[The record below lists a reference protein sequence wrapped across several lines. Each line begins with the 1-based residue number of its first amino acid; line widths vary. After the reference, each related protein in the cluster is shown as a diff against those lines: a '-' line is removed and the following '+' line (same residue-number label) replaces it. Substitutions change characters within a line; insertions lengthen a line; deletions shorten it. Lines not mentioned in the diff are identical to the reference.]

1 MYGFQSINT
10 NGDTVVLDTTN
21 TFYYLGQASVYST
34 NLTPPFFIDVRSSR
48 VTYEITSPN
57 GYPLVFIE
65 NIDGQRMT
73 TQSLFLVSGTTY
85 RFIIEM
91 NNTTIPRAF
100 CFGQTNP
107 TTINN
112 PTDYSMV
119 LYDSAGNITFDG
131 TRDLLFDP
139 ALAVWTGPSTAN
151 TGTQLTIQLNSMNAL
166 SVSGTVPSSS
176 ATLMA
181 ANALVIT
188 RTFDSPN
195 LQFVRASFAGGIY
208 KSSGTLYSCWVK
220 ETADAPGGA
229 SGVGE
234 YNVGL
239 TQNIQVID
247 IARYT

>member
-10 NGDTVVLDTTN
+10 NGDTVVLDSAN

-34 NLTPPFFIDVRSSR
+34 DFAPAFYTDIRSSR
-48 VTYEITSPN
+48 VTYQITSPN
-57 GYPLVFIE
+57 GYPLPFIE

-73 TQSLFLVSGTTY
+73 IQSLFLVSGTTY

-91 NNTTIPRAF
+91 NSTTVPRAF

-107 TTINN
+107 TTISN

-119 LYDSAGNITFDG
+119 LYDSSGNITFDG
-131 TRDLLFDP
+131 TRDLLYDP
-139 ALAVWTGPSTAN
+139 AIAVWTGPSTAN
-151 TGTQLTIQLNSMNAL
+151 TGTQLTIQLNSMNTL

-208 KSSGTLYSCWVK
+208 KSSGVLYSCWVK
-220 ETADAPGGA
+220 ETADAPGGSA
-229 SGVGE
+229 GVGE
-234 YNVGL
+234 YNVNL
-239 TQNIQVID
+239 PQNIQVID
-247 IARYT
+247 ITRYT

>member
-10 NGDTVVLDTTN
+10 NGDTVVLDRAN
-21 TFYYLGQASVYST
+21 TFYYLGQASVFST
-34 NLTPPFFIDVRSSR
+34 DLAPAFFTDVRSSR
-48 VTYEITSPN
+48 VTYQITSPN
-57 GYPLVFIE
+57 GYPLPFIE
-65 NIDGQRMT
+65 NINGQRMT
-73 TQSLFLVSGTTY
+73 IQSLYLVSGTTY

-91 NNTTIPRAF
+91 NSTTIPRAF

-107 TTINN
+107 TTISN

-119 LYDSAGNITFDG
+119 LYDSAGQITFDG
-131 TRDLLFDP
+131 TRDLLYDP
-139 ALAVWTGPSTAN
+139 AIAVWTGPSTAN
-151 TGTQLTIQLNSMNAL
+151 TGTQITIQLNGMNAL

-188 RTFDSPN
+188 RTFDSIN
-195 LQFVRASFAGGIY
+195 LQFVTASFAGGIY
-208 KSSGTLYSCWVK
+208 KSGGILYSCWVK
-220 ETADAPGGA
+220 ETATAPGGS
-229 SGVGE
+229 SGVGQ

-239 TQNIQVID
+239 SQNIQVID